1 MKTGFPFTAIHQF
14 FFFFKFRCFDLSNLF
29 IYFPYAR
36 DLRNRDFS
44 VFLFFSNIA
53 GVDAAEWLE
62 SAEEANKRTV
72 VDRSSYARP
81 SSSLTGR
88 KHGRNGGK
96 NGGDKNGKNGES
108 PDRKKGKG
116 SNPRCPQTE
125 GTGSKCP
132 TRAQPTDPGYVYI
145 IEMKGSDG
153 GIVPPP
159 LVKVGYAG
167 DPEERRKRLMAGN
180 PFRLEISIRFK
191 VCNKKAAEDL
201 VKKAPTAQTY
211 KFTVTGGGTEWYKL
225 PSGGLAAFAQIVE
238 CVIDEY
244 LDVNNGGGSSSRG
257 GGSSS
262 RGGGSSSRGR
272 GRGRGG
278 YDFLSSPIN
287 PCLAPNQEGAV
298 IPPSNNGHFNPPF
311 PNIGNTKWRQSL
323 KGNVLQI
330 KFNCK

>member
-1 MKTGFPFTAIHQF
+1 MKTDFPFTAIHQT

-36 DLRNRDFS
+36 GLKNQDFP

-72 VDRSSYARP
+72 VDRSSYGRP
-81 SSSLTGR
+81 SSSLTGK

-96 NGGDKNGKNGES
+96 NGGDKNGKNGGDKNGKNGGS

-116 SNPRCPQTE
+116 SNPLCPESE

-145 IEMKGSDG
+145 IEMKGNDG
-153 GIVPPP
+153 VIVPPP
-159 LVKVGYAG
+159 LVKVGFAG
-167 DPEERRKRLMAGN
+167 NPEERRQRLMAGN
-180 PFRLEISIRFK
+180 PFRLEISKRFK

-201 VKKAPTAQTY
+201 VKYSPTAQTY

-225 PSGGLAAFAQIVE
+225 PSGGLEAFAQVVE
-238 CVIDEY
+238 CIIDEY
-244 LDVNNGGGSSSRG
+244 LDVNNGAGSSSRG

-262 RGGGSSSRGR
+262 R

-298 IPPSNNGHFNPPF
+298 IPPSNNGYFNPPF
-311 PNIGNTKWRQSL
+311 PSIGNTKWRQSL